1 MIESQS
7 PLKTFVE
14 QELASHGWSVV
25 DLAIAKKMRPF
36 VFDTRSWGSVRDS
49 IVERNRH
56 EHEWM
61 LNDARQRGILYSAK
75 LKDIGLVPVI
85 ALSKARL
92 TERMGWH
99 GIIVESIQ
107 PWEEPKP
114 EPVPEV
120 KPEPMQT
127 GYPFG
132 GGAKVVHCPA
142 AADAPRVV
150 DATR

>member
-1 MIESQS
+1 MIEDRS
-7 PLKTFVE
+7 PLKNFVE
-14 QELASHGWSVV
+14 QEIAAHGWAIV
-25 DLAIAKKMRPF
+25 DEQVARRMRPF
-36 VFDTRSWGSVRDS
+36 LFGEHRGSVRDN
-49 IVERNRH
+49 IAERNRH

-61 LNDARQRGILYSAK
+61 LGDARRRGILYSAK

-114 EPVPEV
+114 EPGPEV